1 MALSAPV
8 EISTEARLRA
18 RATRLIFGIGLAMAV
33 AVAVLSG
40 VELVVLAQRAAFG
53 GPKTI
58 VWTAAACLLLI
69 AAWAAVKWNRG
80 PLRTHPLA
88 TVLAVIIVT
97 RLLDIALV
105 SAPLESDFLTYYNL
119 GAQIAQTGP
128 LLDRVPTGYPTALAV
143 VFAPFGAQPVYGQ
156 LLNCVMALV
165 TAALLYDIALRIWGA
180 DSARWAAWLFAL
192 APSQILMTG
201 VLASEPAYGLLLT
214 LAIWISVRLG
224 PRRILAGLAIGA
236 VLAASNYVRPTS
248 PALVPAFVVLLF
260 LVARFRVATLA
271 SVAMVG
277 CFLVLLLPV
286 AVWSD
291 QTKGELSI
299 SPSNYGGW
307 SLLVGTD
314 SAHTGQFDP
323 DLASQVEGVLGTP
336 EFDRR
341 AGQLAIDRLRKNPA
355 KFVPLAIEKFPIMW
369 AADTYGVLYTLGIGQ
384 DSDHPSESKGL
395 LVVSGAGYLA
405 IVAFAAYG
413 LWAMRS
419 AVPPTATLILLLMLA
434 LAVVH
439 TFLEIEPRYHSFMV
453 PLFCILGGYGVSAF
467 GSVAPAS
474 RFAAWRLRTRR
485 RTGPDSAAAE

>member
-1 MALSAPV
+1 MAISAPV
-8 EISTEARLRA
+8 DMSTEVGLRA
-18 RATRLIFGIGLAMAV
+18 RLTRLIWGAGLAMAIV
-33 AVAVLSG
+33 VAVLSG
-40 VELVVLAQRAAFG
+40 VELAVLAQRAAFG

-58 VWTAAACLLLI
+58 VWTMAAGLLLF

-88 TVLAVIIVT
+88 SVLAVILIT
-97 RLLDIALV
+97 RLLDIVLV

-119 GAQIAQTGP
+119 GTQIAQTGP
-128 LLDRVPTGYPTALAV
+128 MLDRVPTGYPTALAV

-156 LLNCVMALV
+156 LLNCAMALL
-165 TAALLYDIALRIWGA
+165 TAALVYDIARRVWGA
-180 DSARWAAWLFAL
+180 DSARWATWLFAL

-214 LAIWISVRLG
+214 FAIWISVRLG

-248 PALVPAFVVLLF
+248 PALVPAFAILLF
-260 LVARFRVATLA
+260 LIARLRVATLA
-271 SVAMVG
+271 SVAMVA

-286 AVWSD
+286 AVWSE

-314 SAHTGQFDP
+314 SARTGQFNP

-341 AGQLAIDRLRKNPA
+341 AGQLAVDRLRQNPA
-355 KFVPLAIEKFPIMW
+355 KFAPLAIEKFPIMW
-369 AADTYGVLYTLGIGQ
+369 AADTYGVLYTLRIGSE
-384 DSDHPSESKGL
+384 SDHPSESKGL
-395 LVVSGAGYLA
+395 LVVSEAGYLA

-413 LWAMRS
+413 LWTLRS
-419 AVPPTATLILLLMLA
+419 AVPPTATLIVLLMLA

-439 TFLEIEPRYHSFMV
+439 TLLEIEPRYHSFMV

-467 GSVAPAS
+467 GSRAPAS
-474 RFAAWRLRTRR
+474 RLAAWRGRK
-485 RTGPDSAAAE
+485 GDDSAAAG